1 MKKIILF
8 ITVSLLYILFNN
20 ITVYGKINLNLKKN
34 EIAIIFIQDNIMVSN
49 TTNTLLLL
57 NNIDN
62 RVEKFSDLNVI
73 NINNIP
79 MIFNYKNT
87 YIIKNTSMIDNIL
100 YKLEQNLIKIK
111 SNDYTF
117 CIYNNVNSNI
127 SNTYGCNFLYLFNT
141 KDIDIIETDEDIDI
155 IFFNE
160 KLQIPTYFLEDIYS
174 KWIDIYKLNETDIV
188 VLKIIE
194 DDYQILVI
202 PNNR

>member
-8 ITVSLLYILFNN
+8 IIVSLLYILFNN

-79 MIFNYKNT
+79 MNFNYKNT

-111 SNDYTF
+111 S
-117 CIYNNVNSNI
+117 
-127 SNTYGCNFLYLFNT
+127 
-141 KDIDIIETDEDIDI
+141 KDIHFVFIIMLI
-155 IFFNE
+155 
-160 KLQIPTYFLEDIYS
+160 QI
-174 KWIDIYKLNETDIV
+174 
-188 VLKIIE
+188 
-194 DDYQILVI
+194 
-202 PNNR
+202 